1 VVFAH
6 IYERGLPL
14 CRRWCLAVIVIA
26 SLAVPAHASAH
37 LKSGLLSTDFE
48 ARVGSLTPAAAGV
61 HARVLDGDLLLELRV
76 APTQVVVVLGFV
88 GEPFLRF
95 SSAGVEANAASPT
108 AGSAGVIP
116 PGDAATAP
124 GVHWRLIRKGHVLA
138 WHDNRLRPVPTVRAR
153 SQQPHALGT
162 WQVPLIVDGRAT
174 TLSGTEWYA
183 AAPSPWPWLVTGA
196 LLLVLA
202 LFGGRHLAPR
212 AQRLIAAALL
222 VVAVAGLMS
231 SWAGVILAG
240 RATLAAELFAA
251 AFAVV
256 SAGFLFV
263 GVMSARGSRQL
274 GVMAL
279 VGAFAAT
286 FALPLV
292 AMFGHG
298 FVLSALPGTPARIAA
313 AAAVVCGLSAAAI
326 CAPAVADLLSADDVS
341 GRGRHSLLSR

>member
-1 VVFAH
+1 M
-6 IYERGLPL
+6 
-14 CRRWCLAVIVIA
+14 
-26 SLAVPAHASAH
+26 
-37 LKSGLLSTDFE
+37 LSTDFQ
-48 ARVGSLTPAAAGV
+48 ARVGGLTPAATGV

-76 APTQVVVVLGFV
+76 ASPQVVIVLGFV

-95 SSAGVEANAASPT
+95 SSAGVEVNAASPT
-108 AGSAGVIP
+108 AGSAGVIRA
-116 PGDAATAP
+116 GDAATAP

-153 SQQPHALGT
+153 SQQPHVLGT
-162 WQVPLIVDGRAT
+162 WKVPLIIDGRAA

-183 AAPSPWPWLVTGA
+183 AAPSPWPWVVPGA
-196 LLLVLA
+196 LLVVLA
-202 LFGGRHLAPR
+202 FLGGRHLTRR
-212 AQRLIAAALL
+212 AQRLVAAALL
-222 VVAVAGLMS
+222 VMAVAGLMS

-240 RATLAAELFAA
+240 RATLAAGLFAA
-251 AFAVV
+251 AFTTV

-263 GVMSARGSRQL
+263 GVVAARGNRQL

-279 VGAFAAT
+279 IGAFAAT

-298 FVLSALPGTPARIAA
+298 FVLSALPGTAARVAA
-313 AAAVVCGLSAAAI
+313 AAAVVCGLSVAAI
-326 CAPAVADLLSADDVS
+326 CAPAVVALLSTDGAS